1 MKYWQR
7 DHNSRIIRIYKEEDI
22 ITIFFEIILILF
34 FCQSCTFNV
43 KHSNKPFISPHPEPV
58 IEETAP
64 VSAKPSTAIQP
75 KAVSKG
81 TDKAPEEKL
90 NKKRSPITR
99 VEALMKKREWKKIDK
114 EVDQWKITDQR
125 IKGELKSHIG
135 LVQGFLTGYDNCE
148 QMESSSSTSKKV
160 VVDCYVKLLEL
171 NWNRLPQRSYF
182 SRDFAA
188 HLTAKRNTV
197 MKKLKKL
204 RLAQDLEI
212 IKEDDQEKAIKGI
225 ELEKSKK

>member
-1 MKYWQR
+1 MKFWQR
-7 DHNSRIIRIYKEEDI
+7 DHNSQMTWVYKEEDI
-22 ITIFFEIILILF
+22 ITIFSEIIVILF

-43 KHSNKPFISPHPEPV
+43 KHSNKPFISTHPQPV

-64 VSAKPSTAIQP
+64 ESAEPSTAIQP

-81 TDKAPEEKL
+81 TDKVPEEKL

-99 VEALMKKREWKKIDK
+99 VETLMKKREWKKIDK
-114 EVDQWKITDQR
+114 EVDQWKITDQK

-148 QMESSSSTSKKV
+148 QLESSSSISKKV

-204 RLAQDLEI
+204 RFAQDMEI
-212 IKEDDQEKAIKGI
+212 IKGDGQEKAIK
-225 ELEKSKK
+225 ELE